1 MIGLEPKFLSSPYFV
16 GERFNW
22 HLKPGAPK
30 DIVDEFNAYMEA
42 LNSMYGKSSGVEE
55 VEEV

>member
-1 MIGLEPKFLSSPYFV
+1 MLGYMPKFLDSPYFV
-16 GERFNW
+16 GELFNW

-30 DIVDEFNAYMEA
+30 EVVDEFNAYMEA
-42 LNSMYGKSSGVEE
+42 RESMFVVNDGVDE